1 MASEDTI
8 EPTRV
13 MLWCVPRTISTVLT
27 KCMSFVKSSQI
38 VVEPFNS
45 AYHFGPEKIQSPAAL
60 AARWEAFDK
69 LQQQRLQNV
78 KIEGLAHVFEDD
90 QCTYAW
96 VKGQLEA
103 EYRGKSLI
111 FCKDHAYGLQGKYEM
126 IPKGYKHT
134 FLIRHPYKV
143 FISWRKLLYA
153 HPIFPQFGLCNAPEC
168 MFPSKYGFM
177 EQFELYQYIKA
188 NVDPSPII
196 LDADDLLSNPKS
208 VVEQYCSGVGIPF
221 SDSLLEWPSSID
233 VIKKW
238 KAARSLLHI
247 NMLQQTGGFLD
258 AALHSS
264 RFNPPKEM
272 PSVTE
277 LPEDVIPCVEAS
289 MPCYQQM
296 YEMRLKPEV

>member
-1 MASEDTI
+1 MASDDTI

-13 MLWCVPRTISTVLT
+13 MLWCVPRTVSTVIT
-27 KCMSFVKSSQI
+27 KCMSFVKSSRSLLSLLVGRI
-38 VVEPFNS
+38 ML
-45 AYHFGPEKIQSPAAL
+45 AL
-60 AARWEAFDK
+60 RK
-69 LQQQRLQNV
+69 SNRRNV
-78 KIEGLAHVFEDD
+78 KLEGLEHVFEED
-90 QCTYAW
+90 QCTYTW

-103 EYRGKSLI
+103 EYPGKNLI
-111 FCKDHAYGLQGKYEM
+111 FCKDHAYGLQGKFEM

-143 FISWRKLLYA
+143 FISWRKLLA
-153 HPIFPQFGLCNAPEC
+153 PFMQMISPQFRLCDDVPAF

-221 SDSLLEWPSSID
+221 SDSLLEWPSSVD
-233 VIKKW
+233 VMKKW
-238 KAARSLLHI
+238 KAARRFLHT

-264 RFNPPKEM
+264 RFNPPKET

>member
-1 MASEDTI
+1 M
-8 EPTRV
+8 V
-13 MLWCVPRTISTVLT
+13 
-27 KCMSFVKSSQI
+27 F
-38 VVEPFNS
+38 PF
-45 AYHFGPEKIQSPAAL
+45 AQ
-60 AARWEAFDK
+60 
-69 LQQQRLQNV
+69 
-78 KIEGLAHVFEDD
+78 
-90 QCTYAW
+90 
-96 VKGQLEA
+96 
-103 EYRGKSLI
+103 
-111 FCKDHAYGLQGKYEM
+111 M
-126 IPKGYKHT
+126 
-134 FLIRHPYKV
+134 
-143 FISWRKLLYA
+143 
-153 HPIFPQFGLCNAPEC
+153 IFPQFRLCDVPAFI
-168 MFPSKYGFM
+168 FPPKYGFV
-177 EQFELYQYIKA
+177 EQLELYQYIKA

-208 VVEQYCSGVGIPF
+208 EVEQYCSGVGIPF

-238 KAARSLLHI
+238 KVARRTLHA
-247 NMLQQTGGFLD
+247 NMLQTGGFFD